1 MRWLVVVS
9 ILGAAACARQ
19 PPAPVTAFVGARL
32 IDGTGRDPVPD
43 AAVVV
48 QGGRVVTVGPRTVV
62 RLPQGATVVDLSGK
76 TVIPGLINA
85 HGHVGDT
92 RGLEAGHYSAE
103 NVLAQLG
110 LYARY
115 GITTVMSLG
124 GDGEPS
130 ARIRDAQHTASLDR
144 ARLYLAGSVV
154 AAESAEAAR
163 ELVEENVAL
172 GADIIKIRVDDNL
185 GTSRK
190 MTPEVYRAVIDQAHQ
205 RGKRVAA
212 HVYYLADAKGLLRS
226 GVDLIAH
233 SVRDD
238 DVDTDFFTLLK
249 QRNVCY
255 VPTLM
260 REVSTFVY
268 ESRPAFFSDPF
279 FRREADT
286 AVVRALA
293 DPRRQARVKA
303 DRAAQSYKRALQRA
317 KKNLKALLDAGVMIA
332 MGTDTGPPARFQ
344 GYFEH
349 LELEQMVDA
358 GLTPMQALVAATGD
372 AAACLRLADL
382 GTLERGKWA
391 DFLVLNADPLAD
403 IRNTRQLAS
412 VWIAGNQLA
421 AP

>member
-1 MRWLVVVS
+1 
-9 ILGAAACARQ
+9 
-19 PPAPVTAFVGARL
+19 VGARL
-32 IDGTGRDPVPD
+32 IDGTGREPIED
-43 AAVVV
+43 AALVV
-48 QGGRVVTVGPRTVV
+48 QGGRILAVGARSEVQIPR
-62 RLPQGATVVDLSGK
+62 GATVVDLSGK
-76 TVIPGLINA
+76 TIAPGLINA

-92 RGLEAGHYSAE
+92 WGLEGGHYSEE

-110 LYARY
+110 RYARY
-115 GITTVMSLG
+115 GVTTVMSLG

-130 ARIRDAQHTASLDR
+130 MRIRDAQNTAGLDR
-144 ARLYLAGSVV
+144 ARLYVAGSVV
-154 AAESAEAAR
+154 TAESAVAAAQM
-163 ELVEENVAL
+163 VDDNVTL
-172 GADIIKIRVDDNL
+172 GADMIKIRVDDNL
-185 GTSRK
+185 GTARK
-190 MTPEVYRAVIDQAHQ
+190 MTPEVYRAVIDRAHE
-205 RGKRVAA
+205 RGRRVAA
-212 HVYYLADAKGLLRS
+212 HIYYLADARNLLRA

-238 DVDTDFFTLLK
+238 DVDTDLFTLLK

-268 ESRPAFFSDPF
+268 ESRPAFFDDPF

-293 DPRRQARVKA
+293 DPRRQARVRA
-303 DRAAQSYKRALQRA
+303 DRAARAYKRALQRA
-317 KKNLKALLDAGVMIA
+317 KKNLKALLDAGVTIA

-372 AAACLRLADL
+372 AAQCLRLTDV
-382 GTLERGKWA
+382 GTLARGKWA
-391 DFLVLNADPLAD
+391 DFLVLGADPLAD
-403 IRNTRQLAS
+403 IRNTRQLDA
-412 VWIAGNQLA
+412 VWIAGNRVPGA
-421 AP
+421 